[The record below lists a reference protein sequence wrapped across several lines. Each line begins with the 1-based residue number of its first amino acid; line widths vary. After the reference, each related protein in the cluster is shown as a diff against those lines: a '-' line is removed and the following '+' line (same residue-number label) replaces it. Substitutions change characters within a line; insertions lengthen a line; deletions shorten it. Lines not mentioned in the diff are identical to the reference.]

1 MFDWSWFRKFRKFCI
16 PSEDYA
22 YNFVQWQIGVGSM
35 WSEAI
40 GVAPLKDTF
49 HSTHVQPEA
58 ATDGDVPGDI
68 LNEHYPDLHSAV
80 SLFSK
85 GTELPRILLVVRT
98 YVEQTD
104 EFLKR
109 SVCPW

>member
-1 MFDWSWFRKFRKFCI
+1 
-16 PSEDYA
+16 
-22 YNFVQWQIGVGSM
+22 M

-85 GTELPRILLVVRT
+85 GIEL
-98 YVEQTD
+98 
-104 EFLKR
+104 
-109 SVCPW
+109 

>member
-1 MFDWSWFRKFRKFCI
+1 
-16 PSEDYA
+16 
-22 YNFVQWQIGVGSM
+22 M

-85 GTELPRILLVVRT
+85 GTELSEITFMVQT
-98 YVEQTD
+98 SVEQTD
-104 EFLKR
+104 KF
-109 SVCPW
+109 

>member
-1 MFDWSWFRKFRKFCI
+1 MLGWLNQLGSSWNFRKFCI

-49 HSTHVQPEA
+49 HSIHVQPEA

-85 GTELPRILLVVRT
+85 GTELPGIPFMVRT
-98 YVEQTD
+98 
-104 EFLKR
+104 
-109 SVCPW
+109 SVK